1 MKFFNTAIMALA
13 LTTPAYAAPTAP
25 TAADV
30 VAANQAAN
38 AAVAT
43 VAKFHRAGGI
53 SYRNDP
59 IAAAKP
65 IRSAN
70 SAKSK
75 PVTTVVATK
84 PVRVAKP
91 MTLAAA
97 FTPAYMASLK
107 KR

>member
-1 MKFFNTAIMALA
+1 MKFFATAIMALA
-13 LTTPAYAAPTAP
+13 LTAPVHAAPSTP

-30 VAANQAAN
+30 AFANKAGDAAA
-38 AAVAT
+38 AT
-43 VAKFHRAGGI
+43 VVKFHRAGGV
-53 SYRNDP
+53 SYRSDP
-59 IAAAKP
+59 IGARIAAAKP
-65 IRSAN
+65 
-70 SAKSK
+70 K
-75 PVTTVVATK
+75 PATTVVATK